1 MSESFYIYFTITG
14 KNIACCTEDF
24 VMQKFLK
31 SRFHCIAQ
39 EAILYR
45 SGHFYRDCLDYDK
58 N

>member
-45 SGHFYRDCLDYDK
+45 SGHFYRLSRL
-58 N
+58 